1 MMTSLF
7 EKTVDQAALSTESF
21 EKLMAFYVQESAR
34 YAYATRSE
42 TTYSWQLPG
51 ESNIERRLLVR
62 YDADE
67 AVVTIS
73 YEIFYG
79 LFEGDIRFYV
89 KRAGTVTP
97 QQFGKPLSAIVTA
110 TLRELV
116 AWKPAYET
124 F

>member
-1 MMTSLF
+1 MTQIF
-7 EKTVDQAALSTESF
+7 EKTVDQAQLSTESF
-21 EKLMAFYVQESAR
+21 EKVMAFYVQESAR
-34 YAYATRSE
+34 YAYATKSE
-42 TTYSWQLPG
+42 TTYSWQLP
-51 ESNIERRLLVR
+51 ETSNIERRLLIR

-89 KRAGTVTP
+89 KRTGSVTP
-97 QQFGKPLSAIVTA
+97 QEFGKPMSAIVTA

-116 AWKPAYET
+116 AWKPVYDT
-124 F
+124 L